1 MRQMLHDVP
10 NQWSVSN
17 LDHRLRN
24 PLGVLPQSR
33 SPAAGEYDSFH
44 GYVYSFHITGAL
56 EGLEKVFAYGCYP
69 K

>member
-1 MRQMLHDVP
+1 
-10 NQWSVSN
+10 
-17 LDHRLRN
+17 
-24 PLGVLPQSR
+24 
-33 SPAAGEYDSFH
+33 AGEYDSFH